1 MTNEIDLEE
10 IERKAWMSYFED
22 GLWDIFLGLFVFGW
36 GLMMLTDI
44 AWLAGAW
51 FVVFYTTILGLK
63 KRITYPRMGYVKF
76 GRKQT
81 RLTAKFILLGVILML
96 LGLLVFWLFNTGSRP
111 QWLSEYFLLLF
122 GGMIA
127 IVVSLIG
134 YWIKVSRL
142 FMYAVLIF
150 AASALNQWC
159 NIPLKFGLI
168 VAGSLIM
175 LLGVAVLIRFLRT
188 YPIPA
193 MEQSNDNQ

>member
-1 MTNEIDLEE
+1 MLQDIDLKK
-10 IERKAWMSYFED
+10 IERKAWMSYFQD
-22 GLWDIFLGLFVFGW
+22 GLYDIFLGLFVFGW
-36 GLMMLTDI
+36 GLMMLTDM

-63 KRITYPRMGYVKF
+63 KRITYPRIGYVKF
-76 GRKQT
+76 GQKQT

-142 FMYAVLIF
+142 FIYAVLIF
-150 AASALNQWC
+150 AASALNQWG
-159 NIPLKFGLI
+159 NIPMKFGLI

-175 LLGVAVLIRFLRT
+175 LYGVAVLVQFIRK
-188 YPIPA
+188 YPIPPS
-193 MEQSNDNQ
+193 EESNGN